1 MKLTFVDRQA
11 VQGDTFMHRAAAWS
25 KLISTVILI
34 AGIIIC
40 NRWEL
45 LLPLFLCSAA
55 GLALLGLPPLG
66 QLYFYLYPLF
76 FSLLYGYFL
85 AGLAGMDLLVIVL
98 RAVTAVTVLLLLMMT
113 TPYIK
118 VFSVLK
124 LVFPEVLTDVLFL
137 TYRAFF
143 LLLGRLNELRTAIK
157 LRGGTASANLF
168 RNLAAA
174 GTYLGM
180 AFITAVD
187 YNERGYRA
195 LLLRGYR
202 GDIGETGRQAPGKAG
217 SYGINGAIILFSS
230 IFLMVTVLW

>member
-1 MKLTFVDRQA
+1 V
-11 VQGDTFMHRAAAWS
+11 V
-25 KLISTVILI
+25 
-34 AGIIIC
+34 
-40 NRWEL
+40 
-45 LLPLFLCSAA
+45 
-55 GLALLGLPPLG
+55 GLSPLG

-76 FSLLYGYFL
+76 FGLIYGYFL
-85 AGLAGMDLLVIVL
+85 AGLTGPELLVVVL

-124 LVFPEVLTDVLFL
+124 LVFPEVLTDILFL

-187 YNERGYRA
+187 YNERGYRVM
-195 LLLRGYR
+195 LLRGYR
-202 GDIGETGRQAPGKAG
+202 GDIGETERQTLGKAG
-217 SYGINGAIILFSS
+217 GYVINVAIILFSS
-230 IFLMVTVLW
+230 IFFMVTVLW